1 MNKSTRLIT
10 LCSRFYEM
18 HIQTMSKAFV
28 QMRTYMDLVSV
39 NKSRAFRE
47 KLKMCG
53 DISVR
58 GHPISLFPLIRHS
71 SGMRDNNNKVRNC
84 R

>member
-28 QMRTYMDLVSV
+28 QMRTYMDLV
-39 NKSRAFRE
+39 NKSRALRE
-47 KLKMCG
+47 KLKMCD

-58 GHPISLFPLIRHS
+58 EHPISLFPFIRHS

-84 R
+84 